1 MARILSADS
10 MVEDEAGSHLPIAC
24 ARKILA
30 RLQFCSVRAGT
41 VTIQAIWRAQLASL
55 LEIHRLFFYQIIVSQ
70 PSFGERP
77 LVSKLLEEGAPL
89 SLPGLH

>member
-1 MARILSADS
+1 

-55 LEIHRLFFYQIIVSQ
+55 LEIHRLFF
-70 PSFGERP
+70 
-77 LVSKLLEEGAPL
+77 L
-89 SLPGLH
+89 SDYCFSAVVRRKAACIEAA